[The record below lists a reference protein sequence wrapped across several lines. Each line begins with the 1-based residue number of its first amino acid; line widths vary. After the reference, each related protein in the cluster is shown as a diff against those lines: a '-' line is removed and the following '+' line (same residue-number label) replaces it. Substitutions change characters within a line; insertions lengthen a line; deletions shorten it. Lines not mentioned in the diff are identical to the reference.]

1 MILQWG
7 IAMFRR
13 FDRDR
18 LIAFARF
25 VWQRFVDDKCFETA
39 GALSYTTLFALVPLT
54 VSVFSILAALP
65 VFTEWREVLTNFVFR
80 NFVPAAGDAV
90 QKYVLE
96 FAGNASKLTGIGI
109 FVLLLSALMMMSSI
123 EERFNRIWRVQTR
136 RSTISRFMM
145 YWAAL
150 TLGPILIVAGL
161 TMTSYIAALPL
172 LGQVGQGMDL
182 KRHVLEM
189 LPFLVSVLGLYAI
202 YVLVPNRRVSKS
214 AAAIG
219 ALLAALLFEL
229 AKWAFATYVRSV
241 PSYREIYGA
250 LAVVPIFLV
259 WIYLSWAIV
268 LLGASITASM
278 GAFDYRPRGDRLP
291 EGAEFLGLMHL
302 LEHFV
307 AAQRRGTALDERG
320 LLARDSFIS
329 DDLLQRYL
337 GDLHAAGLIQR
348 TENDTWVMVRSLD
361 TATLMEIYESGRYR
375 LPLDVAVLEPFCEGL
390 PGPLRVRLDELA
402 RMLRGELG
410 THLSELFRTPDAEA
424 DSGSGTGPVAATTD
438 TP

>member
-54 VSVFSILAALP
+54 VAVFSILAAMP
-65 VFTEWREVLTNFVFR
+65 VFSDWRDVLTDFVFR

-136 RSTISRFMM
+136 RSTVSRFMM

-161 TMTSYIAALPL
+161 TLTSYLAALPL
-172 LGQVGQGMDL
+172 VGRVSQGMEL
-182 KRHVLEM
+182 KRRVLEL
-189 LPFLVSVLGLYAI
+189 LPFIVSVLGLYAI
-202 YVLVPNRRVSKS
+202 YVMVPNRRVSKS

-229 AKWAFATYVRSV
+229 AKWAFAAYVRSV

-278 GAFDYRPRGDRLP
+278 GAFDYRRREDRLP

-307 AAQRRGTALDERG
+307 AAQRRGVALDERG

-390 PGPLRVRLDELA
+390 PEPLRVRLDELA

-410 THLSELFRTPDAEA
+410 TRLSDLFRIPDAEA
-424 DSGSGTGPVAATTD
+424 VAGSERGPGQASTE